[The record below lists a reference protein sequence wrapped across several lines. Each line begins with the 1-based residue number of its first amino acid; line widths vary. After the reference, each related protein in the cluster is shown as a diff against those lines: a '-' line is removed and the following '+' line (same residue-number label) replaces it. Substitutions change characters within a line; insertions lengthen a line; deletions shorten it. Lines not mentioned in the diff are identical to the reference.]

1 MSDIQPSLISPWII
15 EVIFNILT
23 FAINHEQKPDV
34 SVPFFSVLSFMHF
47 FFNVAQ
53 AFVLSATTLSKQHR
67 RFTTVYEKMVK
78 YSPF

>member
-47 FFNVAQ
+47 FFLMSHKHLFWAQ
-53 AFVLSATTLSKQHR
+53 RLYQNDIEGSP
-67 RFTTVYEKMVK
+67 RFMKK
-78 YSPF
+78 